1 MYKVT
6 KIFLSLPLVRQEW
19 VEEKTSSMIPEL
31 LSQFTLLAFPSQS
44 ILSFDV
50 KSCWARFDENL
61 AVRCSKQHNF
71 LTWFSR
77 LMDWPQKLCA
87 SCPVYSIKKWR
98 IDKSRSATKRLKNT
112 IRVKNSKCSDCIL
125 QTPYIKCQSSQLEVC
140 LKLLSSQLT
149 FIVL

>member
-1 MYKVT
+1 MQFIIFAWIRPVYAERTHMLQTGMQYLDFGLAWYKEIMYKFT

-61 AVRCSKQHNF
+61 AVCCSKQHNF
-71 LTWFSR
+71 MTWFSR
-77 LMDWPQKLCA
+77 LSYGLAQKLCA
-87 SCPVYSIKKWR
+87 FCPVYSIKKM
-98 IDKSRSATKRLKNT
+98 KN
-112 IRVKNSKCSDCIL
+112 R
-125 QTPYIKCQSSQLEVC
+125 
-140 LKLLSSQLT
+140 
-149 FIVL
+149 